1 MWVITVLLVGG
12 LLIALTAII
21 VDSPIGRSFAR
32 RFEGQGGGGGEPGSE
47 VKQLHAKVEML
58 ESEVADL
65 QRSLE
70 GMRDE
75 VQFVQR
81 LLENPARKKT
91 PNP

>member
-32 RFEGQGGGGGEPGSE
+32 RFEGQGGERGEPGPD
-47 VKQLHAKVEML
+47 VRHLHAKVDLL

-81 LLENPARKKT
+81 LLENPARKQT

>member
-32 RFEGQGGGGGEPGSE
+32 RFEGQDGGREPGPE
-47 VKQLHAKVEML
+47 VKQLHAKVDLL
-58 ESEVADL
+58 ESEMADL
-65 QRSLE
+65 QRTLE
-70 GMRDE
+70 GMREE